1 VDRSFFPNEA
11 TFNQAV
17 IGYGT
22 PSPFYEKRKT
32 FRFTISRTF

>member
-1 VDRSFFPNEA
+1 VLS
-11 TFNQAV
+11 
-17 IGYGT
+17 YGT